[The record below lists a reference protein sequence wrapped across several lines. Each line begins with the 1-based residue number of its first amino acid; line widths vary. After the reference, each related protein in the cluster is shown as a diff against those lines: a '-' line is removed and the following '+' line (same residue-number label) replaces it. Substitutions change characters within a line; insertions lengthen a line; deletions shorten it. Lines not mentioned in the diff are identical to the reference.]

1 MNENE
6 VKNCP
11 KCGGELEKG
20 VMQVSIRYSGIA
32 FWGKE
37 NIEEKLIPRRFWR
50 DIPDLP
56 AWRCKKCQLAVF
68 LYGENKGVEP

>member
-6 VKNCP
+6 VKKCP
-11 KCGGELEKG
+11 KCGGELEK
-20 VMQVSIRYSGIA
+20 SIILAYLHRGGIA

-37 NIEEKLIPRRFWR
+37 NIEEKLVSQWFWQDMR
-50 DIPDLP
+50 DLP

-68 LYGENKGVEP
+68 LYGENKGVKP

>member
-1 MNENE
+1 MSE

-20 VMQVSIRYSGIA
+20 VIHVSGRDIV

-37 NIEEKLIPRRFWR
+37 NIEEKLISQWWQTR
-50 DIPDLP
+50 DLQ

-68 LYGENKGVEP
+68 LYGENKDVKP

>member
-1 MNENE
+1 MSE

-11 KCGGELEKG
+11 KCSGELERG
-20 VMQVSIRYSGIA
+20 VMQVSLRGGIP

-37 NIEEKLIPRRFWR
+37 NIEETLISQRFWQEMR
-50 DIPDLP
+50 DLP

-68 LYGENKGVEP
+68 LYGENKGFKP

>member
-1 MNENE
+1 MND

-20 VMQVSIRYSGIA
+20 VIQVSPRGGDIV
-32 FWGKE
+32 FWGAE
-37 NIEEKLIPRRFWR
+37 NIEEKLITQYWQIR
-50 DIPDLP
+50 DLQ

-68 LYGENKGVEP
+68 LYGENEGVKP